1 MEQDERKSNKPR
13 KKSSVIRGILAFFLL
28 SLLAFWLFLEI
39 IVEYDQRFYP
49 DYEKLPLE
57 ELIKDAK
64 SEEGLQALF
73 LQTGLGP
80 DALKEVLAG
89 KEGEVKKALKEHQ
102 ENFFRQQTLLCR
114 KITPITGEEKNADE
128 EGRIT
133 KGFRI
138 EGMRS
143 GDIFLSFSTHSLGW
157 RHGHSALVTN
167 GNTGRTL
174 EAVVLGRNSEAQR
187 SEKWTEYPT
196 FLQLRISDEA
206 LELLGLTRQ
215 EAEEK
220 LAEVGEEKLT
230 NVPYG
235 LLTGMFGK
243 YVPDIRETQCSHLVW
258 FAYYELGLDIDSDGG
273 WLVTPRDIAGS
284 PYFDVIQIYGM
295 DPSVLTKENSLI
307 GEKEKE

>member
-128 EGRIT
+128 AEISSCL
-133 KGFRI
+133 FP
-138 EGMRS
+138 
-143 GDIFLSFSTHSLGW
+143 
-157 RHGHSALVTN
+157 
-167 GNTGRTL
+167 
-174 EAVVLGRNSEAQR
+174 
-187 SEKWTEYPT
+187 PT
-196 FLQLRISDEA
+196 VWGGA
-206 LELLGLTRQ
+206 M
-215 EAEEK
+215 A
-220 LAEVGEEKLT
+220 
-230 NVPYG
+230 
-235 LLTGMFGK
+235 
-243 YVPDIRETQCSHLVW
+243 IRPW
-258 FAYYELGLDIDSDGG
+258 
-273 WLVTPRDIAGS
+273 
-284 PYFDVIQIYGM
+284 
-295 DPSVLTKENSLI
+295 
-307 GEKEKE
+307 